1 MAEAAGAILAHGV
14 RQGML
19 SFRKGRVLSAED
31 VTQLLDAG
39 ITDITIARLEPGD
52 VAEDQAASR
61 IALAAGGGD
70 HADQHV
76 RVGAAFTGRANLYA
90 QAAGLALIDTDA
102 VHRANAVDEAIT
114 LASLPAFAKV
124 AAGQMLATI
133 KIIPFAAPQAGV
145 AAVEKELTASS
156 SEGDKKK
163 ASPAIRIAPFQPKKV
178 ALIST
183 RLPGMK
189 PALLNKNREAL
200 DARLKPLGSA
210 IIFERRVAH
219 DIAQVAD
226 AIAEATRT
234 GADPILLFGASA
246 IADRRDVLPAALER
260 AGGKVA
266 VLGMPVDPGNLLMA
280 GTLEGRT
287 VLGLPGC
294 ARSPKLNGFD
304 FVLWRV
310 LAGLPVGRAEIAAM
324 GVGGLLADSPV
335 RPHPRES
342 MLVTAP
348 RLPRIAAVILAAGN
362 SSRMRAVDQSINKL
376 LQPLGDR
383 PMVRHV
389 AEAALASAASD
400 VVVVTGNEK
409 AGVTMALRGLPVT
422 FADNPDYSKG
432 LSTSLIS
439 GLNVLPE
446 DCDGAVILLG
456 DMPAVNSLLL
466 DRLIAAFDPSE
477 DRSIIVAS
485 HGGRRGN
492 PVLWARRFFPEMREL
507 SGDAGARA
515 LFAPYAGLIC
525 EVEAGSDAPLT
536 DIDTQEALSA
546 YRMRNE
552 A

>member
-1 MAEAAGAILAHGV
+1 MAQAAGAILAHGV
-14 RQGML
+14 RQGDL
-19 SFRKGRVLSAED
+19 SFRKGRVLSAD
-31 VTQLLDAG
+31 DIAQLEDAG
-39 ITDITIARLEPGD
+39 ITEITVVRLEPGD
-52 VAEDQAASR
+52 VAEDQAAAR
-61 IALAAGGGD
+61 IARAAGGGG
-70 HADQHV
+70 HV

-90 QAAGLALIDTDA
+90 QAHGLALIDTDA
-102 VHRANAVDEAIT
+102 IQGANAVDEAIT
-114 LASLPAFAKV
+114 LASLPPFAKV
-124 AAGQMLATI
+124 EAGQMLATI
-133 KIIPFAAPQAGV
+133 KIIPFAAPETAV
-145 AAVEKELTASS
+145 ADVEKRLA
-156 SEGDKKK
+156 GN
-163 ASPAIRIAPFQPKKV
+163 PAIRIAPFQPKQA

-200 DARLKPLGSA
+200 DARLRPLGSA

-219 DIAQVAD
+219 DIEAVAG
-226 AIAEATRT
+226 AIAEAARE

-246 IADRRDVLPAALER
+246 IADRRDVLPAALEC

-280 GTLEGRT
+280 GTLQGRT

-310 LAGLPVGRAEIAAM
+310 LAGLEVGRAEMAAM

-335 RPHPRES
+335 RPHPREGL
-342 MLVTAP
+342 LVTAP
-348 RLPRIAAVILAAGN
+348 RLPRIGAVILAAGN
-362 SSRMRAVDQSINKL
+362 SSRMRSAEQGINKL
-376 LQPLGDR
+376 LQPLSGR
-383 PMVRHV
+383 PMLRHV
-389 AEAALASAASD
+389 AEAALASAVSD

-439 GLNVLPE
+439 GLNALPE

-456 DMPAVNSLLL
+456 DMPAVDSHLL

-477 DRSIIVAS
+477 DRAIIVAS
-485 HGGRRGN
+485 HEGRRGN
-492 PVLWARRFFPEMREL
+492 PVLWARRFFAEMREL

-525 EVEAGSDAPLT
+525 EIEAGSDAPLT
-536 DIDTQEALSA
+536 DIDTEEALSA
-546 YRMRNE
+546 YRMRGQS
-552 A
+552 

>member
-1 MAEAAGAILAHGV
+1 MQFGRSSVTQAAGAILAHGV
-14 RQGML
+14 RQGDL
-19 SFRKGRVLSAED
+19 SFRKGRVLSADDIAQLED
-31 VTQLLDAG
+31 GG
-39 ITDITIARLEPGD
+39 ITEITVVRLEPGD
-52 VAEDQAASR
+52 VAEDQAAAR
-61 IALAAGGGD
+61 VAQAAGGGD
-70 HADQHV
+70 HV

-90 QAAGLALIDTDA
+90 QAHGLALIDTDA
-102 VHRANAVDEAIT
+102 IQGANAVDEAIA
-114 LASLPAFAKV
+114 LASLPPFAKV
-124 AAGQMLATI
+124 DAGQMLATI
-133 KIIPFAAPQAGV
+133 KIIPFAAPEAAV
-145 AAVEKELTASS
+145 AAVEKRLA
-156 SEGDKKK
+156 GN
-163 ASPAIRIAPFQPKKV
+163 PAIRIAQFQPKQA

-183 RLPGMK
+183 RLPGVK

-200 DARLKPLGSA
+200 DARLRPLGSA

-219 DIAQVAD
+219 NIAAVAE
-226 AIAEATRT
+226 AIAEAARE

-294 ARSPKLNGFD
+294 ARSPRLNGFD

-310 LAGLPVGRAEIAAM
+310 LAGLEVGRAEIAAM
-324 GVGGLLADSPV
+324 GVGGLLTDSPV
-335 RPHPRES
+335 RPHPREGL
-342 MLVTAP
+342 LVMAP
-348 RLPRIAAVILAAGN
+348 RLPRIGAVILAAGN
-362 SSRMRAVDQSINKL
+362 SSRMRAAEQGINKL
-376 LQPLGDR
+376 LQPLSGR
-383 PMVRHV
+383 PMLRHV
-389 AEAALASAASD
+389 AEAALASAVSD

-422 FADNPDYSKG
+422 FSDNPDYSKG

-439 GLNVLPE
+439 GLNALPE

-456 DMPAVNSLLL
+456 DMPAVDSHLL

-477 DRSIIVAS
+477 DRAIIVAS
-485 HGGRRGN
+485 HEGQRGN
-492 PVLWARRFFPEMREL
+492 PVLWAKRFFAEMREL

-536 DIDTQEALSA
+536 DIDTEEALSA
-546 YRMRNE
+546 YRMRGQS
-552 A
+552 

>member
-1 MAEAAGAILAHGV
+1 MQFGRSPVAQAAGAILAHGV
-14 RQGML
+14 RQGGL
-19 SFRKGRVLSAED
+19 SFRKGRVLSDDDIAQLED
-31 VTQLLDAG
+31 SG
-39 ITDITIARLEPGD
+39 IGEITVARLESGD
-52 VAEDQAASR
+52 VAEDQAATR
-61 IALAAGGGD
+61 IAQAAGGG
-70 HADQHV
+70 QV

-90 QAAGLALIDTDA
+90 QAHGLALIDTDA
-102 VHRANAVDEAIT
+102 ICDANGVDEAIT
-114 LASLPAFAKV
+114 LASLAPFTKV
-124 AAGQMLATI
+124 ETGQMLATI
-133 KIIPFAAPQAGV
+133 KIIPFAAPEAGV
-145 AAVEKELTASS
+145 EAVEKRLTAR
-156 SEGDKKK
+156 
-163 ASPAIRIAPFQPKKV
+163 PAIRIAPFQPKQT

-200 DARLKPLGSA
+200 DARLRPLGSA
-210 IIFERRVAH
+210 IAFERRVAH
-219 DIAQVAD
+219 DIEAVAE
-226 AIAEATRT
+226 AIAEAVRE

-310 LAGLPVGRAEIAAM
+310 LAGLDVGRAEVAAM
-324 GVGGLLADSPV
+324 GVGGLLTDSPV
-335 RPHPRES
+335 RPHPREGL
-342 MLVTAP
+342 LVTAP
-348 RLPRIAAVILAAGN
+348 RLPRIGAVILAAGN
-362 SSRMRAVDQSINKL
+362 SSRMRAAGQGINKL
-376 LQPLGDR
+376 LQPLGGR
-383 PMVRHV
+383 PMLRHV
-389 AEAALASAASD
+389 AEAALASAVSD

-439 GLNVLPE
+439 GLNALPE
-446 DCDGAVILLG
+446 DCDGAMVMLG
-456 DMPAVNSLLL
+456 DMPAVDSHLL

-477 DRSIIVAS
+477 DRAIIVAS

-492 PVLWARRFFPEMREL
+492 PVLWARRFFAEMREL

-536 DIDTQEALSA
+536 DIDTEEALSA
-546 YRMRNE
+546 YRMRE

>member
-1 MAEAAGAILAHGV
+1 MAQAAGAILAHGV
-14 RQGML
+14 RQGAL

-31 VTQLLDAG
+31 IAQLAEAG
-39 ITDITIARLEPGD
+39 IADVTIARLEPGD
-52 VAEDQAASR
+52 VAEDRAAARIAQAA
-61 IALAAGGGD
+61 GGD
-70 HADQHV
+70 HANPNHV

-90 QAAGLALIDTDA
+90 QAAGLALIDTNA
-102 VHRANAVDEAIT
+102 IHNANTVDEAIT
-114 LASLPAFAKV
+114 FATLPAFAKV
-124 AAGQMLATI
+124 EAGQMLATI
-133 KIIPFAAPQAGV
+133 KIIPFAAPEASV
-145 AAVEKELTASS
+145 VAVETRLA
-156 SEGDKKK
+156 
-163 ASPAIRIAPFQPKKV
+163 AQAAIRIAPFQSKPV

-189 PALLNKNREAL
+189 PALLTKNREAL

-210 IIFERRVAH
+210 VTFERHVAH
-219 DIAQVAD
+219 DVTAVAD
-226 AIAEATRT
+226 AISEAARA

-260 AGGKVA
+260 AGGKIA

-280 GTLEGRT
+280 GTLEGRV

-310 LAGLPVGRAEIAAM
+310 MAGLPVGRAEIAAM
-324 GVGGLLADSPV
+324 GVGGLLADTPV

-342 MLVTAP
+342 VLVTAP
-348 RLPRIAAVILAAGN
+348 RLPRIGAVILAAGN
-362 SSRMRAVDQSINKL
+362 SSRMRASGQGANKL
-376 LQPLGDR
+376 LQPLGGQ

-409 AGVTMALRGLPVT
+409 AGVTTALHGLPVT
-422 FADNPDYSKG
+422 FSDNPDYSKG

-439 GLNVLPE
+439 GLNALPE
-446 DCDGAVILLG
+446 DCDGALILLG
-456 DMPAVNSLLL
+456 DMPAVDSLLL

-477 DRSIIVAS
+477 DRAIIVAS
-485 HGGRRGN
+485 HDGRRGN
-492 PVLWARRFFPEMREL
+492 PVLWARRFFPDMREL
-507 SGDAGARA
+507 TGDAGARA

-546 YRMRNE
+546 YRARSE

>member
-14 RQGML
+14 RLGGL
-19 SFRKGRVLSAED
+19 SFRKGRVLSDDDIA
-31 VTQLLDAG
+31 QLQDAG
-39 ITDITIARLEPGD
+39 IAEITVARLEPGD
-52 VAEDQAASR
+52 VAEDQAAAR
-61 IALAAGGGD
+61 ISQAVGGGD
-70 HADQHV
+70 HAENHI

-90 QAAGLALIDTDA
+90 RAAGLALIDTGAIHDI
-102 VHRANAVDEAIT
+102 NAVDEAIT
-114 LASLPAFAKV
+114 VASLAPFAKV
-124 AAGQMLATI
+124 DAGQMLATI
-133 KIIPFAAPQAGV
+133 KIIPFAAPEASV
-145 AAVEKELTASS
+145 AAVEKRLAAE
-156 SEGDKKK
+156 
-163 ASPAIRIAPFQPKKV
+163 PAIRIAPFRPKQV

-210 IIFERRVAH
+210 IAFERRVAH
-219 DIAQVAD
+219 DIAVVAD
-226 AIAEATRT
+226 AIAEAARA
-234 GADPILLFGASA
+234 GADPVLLFGASA

-260 AGGKVA
+260 AGGSVA

-280 GTLEGRT
+280 GTLEGCA

-310 LAGLPVGRAEIAAM
+310 LADLAPGRAEIAAM
-324 GVGGLLADSPV
+324 GVGGLLTDSPV
-335 RPHPRES
+335 RPHPRET

-348 RLPRIAAVILAAGN
+348 RLPRIGAIILAAGN
-362 SSRMRAVDQSINKL
+362 SSRMRAGGQDPNKGVNKL
-376 LQPLGDR
+376 LQPLAGR

-389 AEAALASAASD
+389 AEAALSSAASD
-400 VVVVTGNEK
+400 VVVVTGNER
-409 AGVTMALRGLPVT
+409 AGVTMALRGLPVI

-432 LSTSLIS
+432 LSTSLIL
-439 GLNVLPE
+439 GLNALPE

-456 DMPAVNSLLL
+456 DMPAVDSHLL

-477 DRSIIVAS
+477 DRAIIVAS

-515 LFAPYAGLIC
+515 LLAPYAGLVC

-536 DIDTQEALSA
+536 DIDTEEALFA
-546 YRMRNE
+546 YRARIE

>member
-14 RQGML
+14 RQGAL

-31 VTQLLDAG
+31 VVQLVEAG
-39 ITDITIARLEPGD
+39 IVEITIARLEPGD
-52 VAEDQAASR
+52 VAEDHAASR
-61 IALAAGGGD
+61 IARAAGGENALV
-70 HADQHV
+70 HHV

-90 QAAGLALIDTDA
+90 QAAGLVLIDTEA
-102 VHRANAVDEAIT
+102 VQDTNAVDEAIT

-124 AAGQMLATI
+124 DAGQMLATI
-133 KIIPFAAPQAGV
+133 KIIPFAAPEASV
-145 AAVEKELTASS
+145 AAVEKRLNA
-156 SEGDKKK
+156 G
-163 ASPAIRIAPFQPKKV
+163 PAIQVAPFQSKKA

-200 DARLKPLGSA
+200 DARLKPLGST
-210 IIFERRVAH
+210 IVFERRVAH
-219 DIAQVAD
+219 DIDAVAN
-226 AIAEATRT
+226 AIAEAA

-260 AGGKVA
+260 AGGKIG

-310 LAGLPVGRAEIAAM
+310 LAGLDVGRTEIAAM

-335 RPHPRES
+335 RPHPREA
-342 MLVTAP
+342 VPVIVP
-348 RLPRIAAVILAAGN
+348 RLPRIGAIILAAGN
-362 SSRMRAVDQSINKL
+362 SSRMRAAGQGVNKL
-376 LQPLGDR
+376 LQPLDGR

-389 AEAALASAASD
+389 AEAALASAVSD

-409 AGVTMALRGLPVT
+409 AAVTMALRGLPVT
-422 FADNPDYSKG
+422 FNDNPDYSKG

-439 GLNVLPE
+439 GLNALPG
-446 DCDGAVILLG
+446 DCDGALILLG
-456 DMPAVNSLLL
+456 DMPVVDAPLL

-477 DRSIIVAS
+477 DRAIIVPS
-485 HGGRRGN
+485 HEGRRGN

-525 EVEAGSDAPLT
+525 EIEAGSDAPLT
-536 DIDTQEALSA
+536 DIDTEEALSA
-546 YRMRNE
+546 YRMRP
-552 A
+552 